1 METLELF
8 LVFFK
13 IGFLSFG
20 GGWTVVGLIN
30 HEVISHGW
38 LSPSD
43 FPKIVSVS
51 QLTPGPVA
59 VNVATYVGFR
69 INGILGSIFSTLG
82 ILSPSILIIVVVS
95 VLSRFI
101 KAGSKELDNA
111 LRVASVALISLTFYS
126 LFQASHGEWL
136 TLVLA
141 GISFV
146 FFVKTKIDPVYIII
160 LSAVLGAIVYAL

>member
-20 GGWTVVGLIN
+20 GGWTVVGLIS

-38 LSPSD
+38 LSASD

-59 VNVATYVGFR
+59 VNVATYVGFK
-69 INGILGSIFSTLG
+69 IDGIWGSLLSTLG
-82 ILSPSILIIVVVS
+82 ILSPSILIIVIVS
-95 VLSRFI
+95 ILARFI
-101 KAGSKELDNA
+101 KNNSKELNNA

-126 LFQASHGEWL
+126 LFQASHEEWL
-136 TLVLA
+136 TLMLA

-146 FFVKTKIDPVYIII
+146 FFVKTKIDPIYIII